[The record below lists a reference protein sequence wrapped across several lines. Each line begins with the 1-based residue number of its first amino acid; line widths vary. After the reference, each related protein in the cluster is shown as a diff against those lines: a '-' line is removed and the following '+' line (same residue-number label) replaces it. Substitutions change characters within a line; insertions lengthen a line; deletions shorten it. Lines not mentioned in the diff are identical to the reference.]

1 MSPTGRTARSIG
13 WLYLVTMAPAPLNL
27 IYLPSHFIVRGDAAA
42 TASNIAGG
50 ELLYRLCTLAGLFN
64 SIMFIVLGLSLYNL
78 FKDVDRKQA
87 RLMVAF
93 VAVSAAISL
102 VNLVNEIAPLILLG
116 GADWLSAFSKPQ
128 LDALALGFL
137 RLRDIG
143 IGIATAFWGLWLLPF
158 GVLAFKSGFV
168 PRLIGVLLIV
178 GCFGYLAQSVTAILA
193 PAYLNL
199 VFNVTLPLVGPG
211 ELFAI
216 IWLLV
221 KGGRVPL
228 PDARI
233 AHAT

>member
-1 MSPTGRTARSIG
+1 MSSTKWTARSIG
-13 WLYLVTMAPAPLNL
+13 VLYLVTMLPAPLNL
-27 IYLPSHFIVRGDAAA
+27 IYMPGRFIVRGDAAA
-42 TASNIAGG
+42 TARNIADA
-50 ELLYRLCTLAGLFN
+50 ELLYRLCTLAGFFN

-102 VNLVNEIAPLILLG
+102 ANLINEIAPLVLLS
-116 GADWLSAFSKPQ
+116 GADFLSAFSKPQ

-137 RLRDIG
+137 RLRDVG

-158 GVLAFKSGFV
+158 GILAHRSGFT

-178 GCFGYLAQSVTAILA
+178 GCFGYLAQSVTFIVL
-193 PAYLNL
+193 PALTTVVTY
-199 VFNVTLPLVGPG
+199 VTLPLAAPG
-211 ELFAI
+211 EFVMI

-221 KGGRVPL
+221 KGGTVLL
-228 PDARI
+228 PVARP
-233 AHAT
+233 ANAG